1 MAEVIANMIEIPNL
15 ITNIDLVTKI
25 GELTVHIL
33 NVEKSYEELKQSS
46 DTLKS
51 DNTLLKNETNVFKSE
66 NTQLQASTKN
76 LNLSLDDL
84 KKEKGRLTEVLR
96 EEITT
101 SKIESD
107 KKLNDL
113 SLSVKKKEKII
124 DDLKEILE
132 RTRLV
137 KKTSL
142 KSKRKVIA

>member
-1 MAEVIANMIEIPNL
+1 MIEIPNL
-15 ITNIDLVTKI
+15 ITDVDLVTKI

-66 NTQLQASTKN
+66 NTQLQASIKN
-76 LNLSLDDL
+76 LNLNLENL
-84 KKEKGRLTEVLR
+84 TKEKERQTEVLR
-96 EEITT
+96 KEIAT
-101 SKIESD
+101 SKVESD

-113 SLSVKKKEKII
+113 SLSVKKKEKTIN
-124 DDLKEILE
+124 DLKEILE

-137 KKTSL
+137 KKKSL